1 MKAFVVTHYGP
12 DGLRAADIPT
22 PPVGPR
28 DVLVDVKA
36 ASVNPLDKMVRN
48 GEFKQLLRYKRPF
61 TLGHDVA
68 GIITLGRRRRAR
80 IQGWRRDLRPA
91 P

>member
-36 ASVNPLDKMVRN
+36 ASVNPSDFIDN
-48 GEFKQLLRYKRPF
+48 SLLQS
-61 TLGHDVA
+61 
-68 GIITLGRRRRAR
+68 
-80 IQGWRRDLRPA
+80 IQPK
-91 P
+91 